1 MSEFS
6 FSFGDFA
13 EVIETIDAA
22 AEDAGAD
29 TKAGAS
35 QSAEQPV
42 QVAGDSV
49 SIANVTS
56 PKHAMNGAAVL
67 QQQSAVPQQQTPDA
81 SDAALQP
88 TKPAAAKP
96 VSWASLV
103 KKDVPI
109 AQSAAAAA
117 AAKHAPAAQQ
127 SARPLS
133 PLPQLALQTEQ
144 EWLAAVLAALGPVAA
159 VTAATTA
166 TTAGAAAAAAT
177 AVPALTCRGM
187 VNTGNT
193 CYRLSVLQALLACS
207 PLSTALSSAEVRSL
221 LLAPMPQEQQQQQ
234 RKQQVP
240 TWTALAAFWREFSA
254 ARSSTATTV
263 RHKVAY

>member
-1 MSEFS
+1 MAEFS
-6 FSFGDFA
+6 FSFGDFE
-13 EVIETIDAA
+13 EVIETIDTAA
-22 AEDAGAD
+22 TKDVGAEA
-29 TKAGAS
+29 KAGRL

-42 QVAGDSV
+42 EVAGNSV
-49 SIANVTS
+49 SIANDTS

-88 TKPAAAKP
+88 IKPAAAKP

-103 KKDVPI
+103 KKDVPV
-109 AQSAAAAA
+109 AQSAAAAAA

-133 PLPQLALQTEQ
+133 PLPQLAPQTEQ
-144 EWLAAVLAALGPVAA
+144 EWLAAVLAALGPAA
-159 VTAATTA
+159 AATATA
-166 TTAGAAAAAAT
+166 TAAAT
-177 AVPALTCRGM
+177 AVPALTCSGM

-207 PLSTALSSAEVRSL
+207 SLSKVLSSAEVRSL
-221 LLAPMPQEQQQQQ
+221 LLAPMLQEQQQQQ
-234 RKQQVP
+234 RKQQLP

-254 ARSSTATTV
+254 ARSSAATTV